1 VVEGLLI
8 RRDIALNIKDKTGAA
23 PLDICCTG
31 TGADFSQTDAIGRLL
46 EVLFICFW
54 VVFLIFIC
62 LICSKASGLEQA
74 LNHDNVPWNRS
85 RITLVGQGRA
95 GKTALANNL
104 MGKRFQETPSTI
116 GIEKF
121 ERQILHGEMR
131 EGALSEF
138 IQPDRIFEN
147 LVALVA
153 ASKTNLVE
161 HDRPAVEESET
172 MLDWIHDV
180 GRDLAITCFLEQR
193 NLLGR
198 DVDQVL
204 FHKCLA
210 ENIFTNSKFLISL
223 YDFGGQDIF
232 SVFLPFF
239 MCRPKTYSPLRSL
252 FGGIYLIVFDM
263 QLFLS
268 SDTGK
273 SELCMKYLKFWL
285 NSVGLYTSDP
295 FTNKLNCSIAIIG
308 TRGDK
313 ITAVEDYEK
322 ISSVLE
328 TKICPSHLKEYVVRY
343 PTSEDS
349 EFPLF
354 FFPVDNTGEKSFS
367 SSYRSQNYCCPI
379 SRLLTVMEENL
390 EQEMKIQPEV
400 SLLWIK
406 AIDKLKTTSQVSL
419 ACSEMMELC
428 YGGYVNTY
436 LLSFV
441 VDVPPLLSFLV
452 NNGIVIWFDEPS
464 LRDLIILDPI
474 RYFVE
479 PLSLLICKHIATKDD
494 PYPLKKTKHEEEIH
508 KQIKRGLSKDWFRML
523 EYGLVSR
530 ELIIEL
536 LKLAHYS
543 TEHISKIMVLAEKF
557 SLFVPINLD
566 STVSVTHRC
575 IEIVEQ
581 PPSAEEPPLKRR
593 KLLNLQKSSEEENV
607 FNNMSS
613 AECSQWDMK
622 VGCYYFVPSLL
633 PESPHFLTCHHRDH
647 ETKNLIQRLESS
659 YSLVANHFEA
669 VETFY
674 FGFCSSSQRVN
685 HPLYCVGE
693 LSQFGFLPNGVFER
707 FVGKLFVTV
716 SSCFTPSDSSSP
728 SIPDDSFL
736 ASFLNH
742 NNFLLFK
749 DVIRL
754 EYHQYS
760 LRIFHSLQH
769 NLLQVEVAN
778 GCEYADSLNDMI
790 ALHDSLF
797 RLLQTVLREF
807 FPNLKV
813 FTLLPIIQRDQKK
826 KSSPDP
832 AFLWQQLLVFVT
844 DQSSS
849 RINTNEI
856 FLQKSLLLPL
866 SELMYLTEKEQR
878 SINLSTKNGR
888 SIHNLS
894 STLLKEQFGKWLG
907 IKSVHPEKNHYEN
920 IVRLLLDFYSS
931 LLFCFTFLLVGYGE
945 TI

>member
-1 VVEGLLI
+1 LKTTGLQQL
-8 RRDIALNIKDKTGAA
+8 
-23 PLDICCTG
+23 
-31 TGADFSQTDAIGRLL
+31 
-46 EVLFICFW
+46 
-54 VVFLIFIC
+54 
-62 LICSKASGLEQA
+62 
-74 LNHDNVPWNRS
+74 LNHDKVPWNRS

-131 EGALSEF
+131 EGTLSEF

-147 LVALVA
+147 LVAFVA
-153 ASKTNLVE
+153 SSKTSRVE
-161 HDRPAVEESET
+161 HARPAVEESET
-172 MLDWIHDV
+172 MLDMTPDRNHVLQNRKRHSMVNDF
-180 GRDLAITCFLEQR
+180 GQEMDTTSLLQPK
-193 NLLGR
+193 NLLVR

-239 MCRPKTYSPLRSL
+239 ICPTKSYSPLRSVY
-252 FGGIYLIVFDM
+252 GGIYFIVFDM

-268 SDTGK
+268 NDTGK
-273 SELCMKYLKFWL
+273 SELCVKYLKFWL

-295 FTNKLNCSIAIIG
+295 LTSKLNCSIAIIG

-322 ISSVLE
+322 ISFMLE
-328 TKICPSHLKEYVVRY
+328 SIICPSHLREYVLRY

-367 SSYRSQNYCCPI
+367 SSYCSQNYCCPI

-390 EQEMKIQPEV
+390 EKEMKIQQEV
-400 SLLWIK
+400 SFRWIK
-406 AIDKLKTTSQVSL
+406 AIDNLKATSQLSL
-419 ACSEMMELC
+419 SFSEMQHVC
-428 YGGYVNTY
+428 FGGYVNCY
-436 LLSFV
+436 SL
-441 VDVPPLLSFLV
+441 VDLPPLLSFLV
-452 NNGIVIWFDEPS
+452 NNGIIIWFDEPS

-474 RYFVE
+474 HYFVE
-479 PLSLLICKHIATKDD
+479 PLSLFICKHIATKDD

-508 KQIKRGLSKDWFRML
+508 KQIKRRLPKDWFRML

-543 TEHISKIMVLAEKF
+543 TEHISKIIVLAEKF
-557 SLFVPINLD
+557 SLFVPVNLD
-566 STVSVTHRC
+566 SIVSVTHSC
-575 IEIVEQ
+575 IETVKKT
-581 PPSAEEPPLKRR
+581 PPAEEPPLKRR
-593 KLLNLQKSSEEENV
+593 KVLNLQKPSEEENGLKNV
-607 FNNMSS
+607 SS
-613 AECSQWDMK
+613 LECSQLDME
-622 VGCYYFVPSLL
+622 VGSYYFVPSLL
-633 PESPHFLTCHHRDH
+633 PESPHLLTCHHRDH
-647 ETKNLIQRLESS
+647 EAKNLIQRLESS
-659 YSLVANHFEA
+659 YGLVANHFEA
-669 VETFY
+669 IEAFY
-674 FGFCSSSQRVN
+674 FGFCSSSQTVD
-685 HPLYCVGE
+685 HPLYCVEE

-707 FVGKLFVTV
+707 FIGKLFVTV
-716 SSCFTPSDSSSP
+716 SSCFTPSDSSS
-728 SIPDDSFL
+728 SSVPDDSFL
-736 ASFLNH
+736 ASFLSH

-749 DVIRL
+749 DVVRL

-778 GCEYADSLNDMI
+778 DCDDADSLNDMI

-813 FTLLPIIQRDQKK
+813 FTLLPIIQGDKK
-826 KSSPDP
+826 QKSSPDP
-832 AFLWQQLLVFVT
+832 AVLWQQLLVFVT

-849 RINTNEI
+849 RVNTNEI
-856 FLQKSLLLPL
+856 FLRKSLLLLL
-866 SELMYLTEKEQR
+866 SELMYLTDKEQR
-878 SINLSTKNGR
+878 NINLSTKNGR

-894 STLLKEQFGKWLG
+894 STLLKEQFGRWLC
-907 IKSVHPEKNHYEN
+907 IKSVHPEKNRYEN
-920 IVRLLLDFYSS
+920 IVRLLLGIIRLFYFFFVSS
-931 LLFCFTFLLVGYGE
+931 CRLRENDMMSF
-945 TI
+945 